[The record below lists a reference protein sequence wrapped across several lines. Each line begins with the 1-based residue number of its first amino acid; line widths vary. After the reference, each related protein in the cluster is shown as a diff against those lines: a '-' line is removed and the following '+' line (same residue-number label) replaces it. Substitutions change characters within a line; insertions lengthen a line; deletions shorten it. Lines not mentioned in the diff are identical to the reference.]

1 MKNKN
6 KFKIKDVIYFGNY
19 RIILTEEKERKEV
32 VYYYYLQN
40 IEYGI
45 ISTELVLS
53 KKATKYK
60 DFKEIVL
67 GDIDEDIENYKEAYE
82 D

>member
-1 MKNKN
+1 MKNRN
-6 KFKIKDVIYFGNY
+6 KFKIKDIIYFDKY
-19 RIILTEEKERKEV
+19 RIILTEEKEGQEV
-32 VYYYYLQN
+32 MWYYYLQN

-45 ISTELVLS
+45 ISTQLAMS
-53 KKATKYK
+53 KKSTKYK

-67 GDIDEDIENYKEAYE
+67 DAIDEDIEFYQEEYE

>member
-1 MKNKN
+1 MKNRN
-6 KFKIKDVIYFGNY
+6 KFKIKDVIYFGKY
-19 RIILTEEKERKEV
+19 RLILTEEKEGKEV
-32 VYYYYLQN
+32 LYYYYLQN

-45 ISTELVLS
+45 ISAQLAMN
-53 KKATKYK
+53 KKSTKYN

-67 GDIDEDIENYKEAYE
+67 AAIDEDIENYQEVYE

>member
-1 MKNKN
+1 MKNRN
-6 KFKIKDVIYFGNY
+6 KFKIKDVIYFGKY
-19 RIILTEEKERKEV
+19 RIILTEEKEKSATM
-32 VYYYYLQN
+32 YYYYLQN

-45 ISTELVLS
+45 ISTQLAMS
-53 KKATKYK
+53 KKSTKYK

-67 GDIDEDIENYKEAYE
+67 CSIDEDIEFYQEEYE

>member
-6 KFKIKDVIYFGNY
+6 KFKIKDVIYFGKY
-19 RIILTEEKERKEV
+19 RIILTEEKEGKEV
-32 VYYYYLQN
+32 LYYYYLQN

-45 ISTELVLS
+45 ISTQLAIS

-67 GDIDEDIENYKEAYE
+67 GAIDEDIQIYQESYE

>member
-6 KFKIKDVIYFGNY
+6 KFKIKDVIYFGKY
-19 RIILTEEKERKEV
+19 RLILTEEREKDDIM
-32 VYYYYLQN
+32 YYYYLQN

-45 ISTELVLS
+45 ISMQFGMT
-53 KKATKYK
+53 KKSTKYRE
-60 DFKEIVL
+60 FKEIVL
-67 GDIDEDIENYKEAYE
+67 CSVDEYIQTYKALYE